1 MTPPKNPKPRPKVTP
16 ASFLDSLPFDRRL
29 WRQDIAGSVAWARML
44 ARQGIVSD
52 KEAELI
58 VMGLAA
64 IREELD
70 YGPFNLTG
78 EDIHMAIEARLAQKI
93 GEVAGKLH
101 TGRSRNDQVALDLRL
116 YVKETIGEAQGAI
129 KGLQEALLGL
139 AERHQSTA
147 LPGYTHL
154 QRAQPVLLAHHLLAY
169 FEMLERDRE
178 RFADGL
184 KRADVLPLGS
194 GALAGVPY
202 PIDRDF
208 LARELGFSQIST
220 NSMDAVSDR
229 DFVVE
234 FLAASAMAMAHLS
247 RLAEDIILWSS
258 TEFGFVELGA
268 DYATGS
274 SIMPQKRN
282 PDAAELVR
290 GKAGRVFGHL
300 VGLLATLKGLPLTY
314 NKDLQEDKEALFDAA
329 DTLLACLEIS
339 AGLVATLKVKEE
351 AMARATQGGYL
362 LATELADY
370 LVGKGVPFR
379 QAHGIVARLVAYAQ
393 GQGKELGELSLEEY
407 RRFSPHFGEDARQ
420 ISVASAL
427 AARRSVGGTAPE
439 RVAAALAA
447 ARRRLEGS
455 G

>member
-1 MTPPKNPKPRPKVTP
+1 MTPAKDQKKRSKTTP
-16 ASFLDSLPFDRRL
+16 AAFLASLPFDRRL
-29 WRQDIAGSVAWARML
+29 YRQDLAGSVAWARML

-52 KEAELI
+52 KEAELL

-70 YGPFNLTG
+70 AGPFTLTG

-101 TGRSRNDQVALDLRL
+101 TGRSRNDQVAVDLRL
-116 YVKETIGEAQGAI
+116 WVKEAIGEATEAI
-129 KGLQEALLGL
+129 KGLQGALVGL
-139 AERHQSTA
+139 AERHAAVA

-178 RFADGL
+178 RFADCL

-247 RLAEDIILWSS
+247 RLAEDIILWASA
-258 TEFGFVELGA
+258 EFGFVELGT

-300 VGLLATLKGLPLTY
+300 VAMLTTLKGLPLTY

-329 DTLLACLEIS
+329 DTLLACLEVS
-339 AGLVATLKVKEE
+339 AGMVATLKVKEE
-351 AMARATQGGYL
+351 AMARATEGGYL

-379 QAHGIVARLVAYAQ
+379 QAHGIVGKLVTYAQ
-393 GQGKELGELSLEEY
+393 GQGKGLGELTLEEY

-420 ISVASAL
+420 ITVASAL
-427 AARRSVGGTAPE
+427 AARRSAGGTAPE
-439 RVAAALAA
+439 RVAEALAE
-447 ARRRLEGS
+447 ARKRLEEG
-455 G
+455 